1 MTGVDTPDPLV
12 VVLSGHPDD
21 AELAA
26 LTVAIMALA
35 AQPAAPALP
44 LPATWL
50 RAPVHV
56 APASW
61 AA

>member
-1 MTGVDTPDPLV
+1 MDTPDPLV

-35 AQPAAPALP
+35 AQPAAPVLP
-44 LPATWL
+44 LPA
-50 RAPVHV
+50 
-56 APASW
+56 
-61 AA
+61 